1 MDQENEASH
10 EVFAHD
16 KRSGS
21 SIIAALE
28 NRDAKRRSIGLA
40 EDSSTLLAES
50 PGVTKLDP
58 PPTCVLNL
66 SKSLAPRI
74 PQTKQ
79 QLKDMGSMLGCVDD
93 DDHGLESFIYCISS
107 VNDTKA
113 AEDVLIAAGYGKGSK
128 EYMSRYDSL
137 MSFQQSYGYTVK
149 RKNLDISA
157 GVRLEALLDEDGDLA
172 IGKVQKY
179 RMG

>member
-58 PPTCVLNL
+58 PPTSVLNP

-74 PQTKQ
+74 PPTKQ
-79 QLKDMGSMLGCVDD
+79 QLKDMGSMLACLD

-107 VNDTKA
+107 VKDTKA
-113 AEDVLIAAGYGKGSK
+113 AEDVLIAAGYEKGSK

-137 MSFQQSYGYTVK
+137 MSFQRSYGYTVK

-157 GVRLEALLDEDGDLA
+157 GVRFEALLDEDGDLS
-172 IGKVQKY
+172 IGKVQKH